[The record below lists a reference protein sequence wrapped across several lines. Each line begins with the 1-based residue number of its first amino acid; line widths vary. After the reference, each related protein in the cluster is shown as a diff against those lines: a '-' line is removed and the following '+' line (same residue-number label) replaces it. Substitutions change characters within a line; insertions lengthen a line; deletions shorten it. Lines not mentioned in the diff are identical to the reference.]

1 MTGKIKQIHSMDNSI
16 DNGQM
21 TIDNGQI
28 TINY

>member
-21 TIDNGQI
+21 AVDKGQLTNNG
-28 TINY
+28 